1 MYILFIITIIISLSL
16 FLAFSKPSKINL
28 NIGDQAPY
36 FELYNY
42 DDKLI
47 TLNQYKG
54 KNLVIYFFPKA
65 FTPGWTKQACGFRD
79 QYNIYK
85 ENNIEVL
92 GVSYD
97 SKSSQKKFS
106 KKYNLTFPL
115 LSDQDGAVSKLYGVD
130 TYFFPKRVTFLI
142 NKDGV
147 VFDIIKNVSLNN
159 YAERIIE
166 TFKKN
171 NLINIEKWLKIE
183 LIHAENYLRNLLE
196 KQLYLMVG
204 FQRYV
209 I

>member
-79 QYNIYK
+79 QYKIYK
-85 ENNIEVL
+85 NNNIEVL
-92 GVSYD
+92 GISYD
-97 SKSSQKKFS
+97 SKLSQKKFA
-106 KKYNLTFPL
+106 KQYNLTFPL
-115 LSDQDGAVSKLYGVD
+115 LSDKDAVVSKLYGVD

-147 VFDIIKNVSLNN
+147 VFDIIKNIGLDN
-159 YAERIIE
+159 YANKIIQI
-166 TFKKN
+166 FKKN
-171 NLINIEKWLKIE
+171 KLIINLDDKN
-183 LIHAENYLRNLLE
+183 
-196 KQLYLMVG
+196 
-204 FQRYV
+204 
-209 I
+209 

>member
-1 MYILFIITIIISLSL
+1 MYILFISIAIALILSFFIL
-16 FLAFSKPSKINL
+16 SAFGSKSTNIKI
-28 NIGDQAPY
+28 GQKAPI
-36 FELYNY
+36 FELI
-42 DDKLI
+42 DQDGSIFSLE
-47 TLNQYKG
+47 QYKG
-54 KNLVIYFFPKA
+54 KKMVIYFFPRS

-79 QYNIYK
+79 QSNIYK

-159 YAERIIE
+159 YADRIIE
-166 TFKKN
+166 SF
-171 NLINIEKWLKIE
+171 
-183 LIHAENYLRNLLE
+183 
-196 KQLYLMVG
+196 
-204 FQRYV
+204 
-209 I
+209 